1 MPRLAAALAFALL
14 LALPVGLVPAL
25 VDDALLRVGVW
36 LDGASRGRVP
46 DASSARADIESADP
60 ADPGTARLDAW
71 RAAADAALLR
81 PVAVAL
87 PHRETVASGA
97 SGSPAD
103 DLAAGAV
110 AFEVVVRPPD
120 VLRVA
125 TRAASGAVGGLV
137 VDVLD
142 PGRADAT
149 GRAAAI
155 ASLGPADLD
164 VRVPVAADAA
174 GVVGAVGTIGARAGS
189 AADPLGPITLLVR
202 VQPTPGAIGRFSAV
216 LESRPTL
223 DFPVATD
230 ARDPIRSFFGMPRDG
245 GRREHHGIDVFA
257 PRGTPVLAAA
267 DGVVARTGD
276 SARGGLHVWQR
287 ARGDDGRVL
296 GTLYYAHLDR
306 VDVAVGDV
314 VARGTRLGTVGNT
327 GNARTTP
334 PHLHFGLYRRFSG
347 PADPLPLT
355 GPRRVPAAEPVPG
368 PALARWLAVL
378 PARANV
384 RSGPGTDHATIGAV
398 AAGEL
403 VRADALAGDGRWVRV
418 TTGTVTTGTPPGES
432 IAGSDGGTTSG
443 WIARSLLGAPRPA
456 PAELAAPFE
465 LRASHDGGAAGLAT
479 VENAEEVRAL
489 GRFGSSVRVRTADGL
504 EGWALDAAAP

>member
-1 MPRLAAALAFALL
+1 M
-14 LALPVGLVPAL
+14 
-25 VDDALLRVGVW
+25 W

-60 ADPGTARLDAW
+60 AGPGAARFDAW

-87 PHRETVASGA
+87 PHRETVTSGA

-149 GRAAAI
+149 GRPAAI
-155 ASLGPADLD
+155 ASLGPKDLD
-164 VRVPVAADAA
+164 VRVPVAPR
-174 GVVGAVGTIGARAGS
+174 VTVGS
-189 AADPLGPITLLVR
+189 AAGAAGGAASGVRALGSRRGPAADPPGPITLLVR

-306 VDVAVGDV
+306 VDVAAGDV

-355 GPRRVPAAEPVPG
+355 GPRRVPTAEPVPG

-432 IAGSDGGTTSG
+432 IAGSDGGTASG

-456 PAELAAPFE
+456 LAELAAPFE

>member
-1 MPRLAAALAFALL
+1 MPRFAAALAFALL

-25 VDDALLRVGVW
+25 VDDALLRIGVW
-36 LDGASRGRVP
+36 LDGASRGGMP
-46 DASSARADIESADP
+46 DVSSARADIESVDP
-60 ADPGTARLDAW
+60 AGPGAARLDAW
-71 RAAADAALLR
+71 RATADAALLR

-87 PHRETVASGA
+87 PHRETVTFGA

-125 TRAASGAVGGLV
+125 TRAAPGAVGGLV

-149 GRAAAI
+149 GRASAM
-155 ASLGPADLD
+155 ASFGPEDVD
-164 VRVPVAADAA
+164 VRVPVAAGAA
-174 GVVGAVGTIGARAGS
+174 GGAASGVRALGS
-189 AADPLGPITLLVR
+189 RRGPAADPPGPITLLVR

-230 ARDPIRSFFGMPRDG
+230 ARDPVRSFFGMPRDG

-306 VDVAVGDV
+306 VDVAAGDV
-314 VARGTRLGTVGNT
+314 VARGARLGTVGNT

-384 RSGPGTDHATIGAV
+384 RAGPGTDRPTIGAV

-418 TTGTVTTGTPPGES
+418 TTGTPPGES
-432 IAGSDGGTTSG
+432 IAGSDEGTASG

-456 PAELAAPFE
+456 PVELAAPFE
-465 LRASHDGGAAGLAT
+465 LRASHDAGAAGLAT
-479 VENAEEVRAL
+479 VENAGEVRAL

-504 EGWALDAAAP
+504 EGWVLDAAAP